1 LEEINYTKFV
11 HVSKDLIY
19 LKEKREGEISNNQEN
34 ILGKK
39 KVIATSMK
47 V

>member
-1 LEEINYTKFV
+1 VRLLE
-11 HVSKDLIY
+11 DLIS
-19 LKEKREGEISNNQEN
+19 LKEKREGEISNSREK